1 MAKINL
7 RDYYPFYNADFFVEI
22 PDKVAAVLAEAER
35 LERNYIRRMFWNKAQ
50 YSLDANDGIEHDA
63 LFVSLSPCEVYERRV
78 TAQELH
84 AALDA
89 LPNKQGRR
97 VYAHYILGMSKTEIA
112 RAEGVSEK
120 NVRQSINRV
129 LHSMEIFLKNR
140 V

>member
-7 RDYYPFYNADFFVEI
+7 WDYYPFYNADFFVEI
-22 PDKVAAVLAEAER
+22 LDKVAVVLAEAER

-50 YSLDANDGIEHDA
+50 YSLDAGDGIEHDA
-63 LFVSLSPCEVYERRV
+63 LFVFLSPCEVYERKV

-84 AALDA
+84 ATLDA

-120 NVRQSINRV
+120 NVRQSINRA
-129 LHSMEIFLKNR
+129 LRSMERFLKNR
-140 V
+140 L